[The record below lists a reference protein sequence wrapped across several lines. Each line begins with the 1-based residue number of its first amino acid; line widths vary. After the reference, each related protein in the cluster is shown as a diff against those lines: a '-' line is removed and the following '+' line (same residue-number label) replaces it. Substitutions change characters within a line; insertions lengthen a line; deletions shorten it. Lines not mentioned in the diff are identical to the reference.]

1 MITSATPKAEKK
13 QIIQRLYA
21 LSERNLGPHEK
32 EIKLAYVTVLIFFSF
47 FPQNAVTQLHSLK
60 G

>member
-21 LSERNLGPHEK
+21 LSERKLGPHEK
-32 EIKLAYVTVLIFFSF
+32 EIKLAYVTVLIFSSF
-47 FPQNAVTQLHSLK
+47 LPAECGYLTL
-60 G
+60 